1 MDSDFP
7 FSWEWK
13 IIPTDEVKCFRGV
26 GLNHQPDN
34 VKLGFIKIQF
44 SPVDS
49 WWIPSALIQQ
59 VGSNHQP
66 DTMLVYYTSSLGLL
80 PSGKLT

>member
-49 WWIPSALIQQ
+49 
-59 VGSNHQP
+59 
-66 DTMLVYYTSSLGLL
+66 
-80 PSGKLT
+80 